1 MNNLLLENK
10 KILSEGLQFHLIEGI
25 GIENNIY
32 RPGSS
37 KYFSLF
43 REVRDLNE
51 MGLYNLNP
59 AEKYFINE
67 TDIGIWDF
75 YNGNLVPLDYP
86 IQEGDE
92 SLKPSIP
99 LKVLEEKRKRKSKKK
114 KSKKPKSKS
123 KNGNMYQGR
132 KVELNKPKRG
142 GSKKFYVYVK
152 NPKTGNIK
160 KVQWG
165 AKGMSV
171 GISDPKRRK
180 SFAARHRCHLT
191 KDKTTIVIA
200 HRLSTILNSDN
211 IYVIDSGKVI
221 ANGNHEELMKSSS
234 VYKNFYDKQIKM

>member
-1 MNNLLLENK
+1 MNSLLKEHK
-10 KILSEGLQFHLIEGI
+10 EILSEGLKFHLIENI

-43 REVRDLNE
+43 REVRDLSE
-51 MGLYNLNP
+51 LGLYDLSP
-59 AEKYFINE
+59 AESYYINE
-67 TDIGIWDF
+67 TSIGEWDF
-75 YNGNLVPLDYP
+75 YNGEIVPLDYP
-86 IQEGDE
+86 ILEGDV

-99 LKVLEEKRKRKSKKK
+99 LEVLEEKKKK
-114 KSKKPKSKS
+114 AKPA
-123 KNGNMYQGR
+123 GNLYKGK
-132 KVELNKPKRG
+132 KVELNKPRRG

-191 KDKTTIVIA
+191 KDKTTA
-200 HRLSTILNSDN
+200 SYWACRTGRYPHLTG
-211 IYVIDSGKVI
+211 GK
-221 ANGNHEELMKSSS
+221 KK
-234 VYKNFYDKQIKM
+234 YTWW

>member
-1 MNNLLLENK
+1 MNKLLVEHK
-10 KILSEGLQFHLIEGI
+10 KILSEGLQFHLIESI

-43 REVRDLNE
+43 REVRDLSE
-51 MGLYNLNP
+51 IGLYELSP
-59 AEKYFINE
+59 AEAYYINE
-67 TDIGIWDF
+67 TSIGEWDF
-75 YNGNLVPLDYP
+75 YNGDLVPLDYP
-86 IQEGDE
+86 ILEGDE
-92 SLKPSIP
+92 SLKASIP
-99 LKVLEEKRKRKSKKK
+99 LEVLEEKRKRKKKKSSKEKSKKK
-114 KSKKPKSKS
+114 S
-123 KNGNMYQGR
+123 GNIYKGK
-132 KVELNKPKRG
+132 KVEINKPRRG

-191 KDKTTIVIA
+191 KDKTTA
-200 HRLSTILNSDN
+200 SYWACRTGRYPHLTG
-211 IYVIDSGKVI
+211 GK
-221 ANGNHEELMKSSS
+221 KK
-234 VYKNFYDKQIKM
+234 YTWW

>member
-1 MNNLLLENK
+1 MKSLLKEHK
-10 KILSEGLQFHLIEGI
+10 EILSEGLKFHLIENI

-43 REVRDLNE
+43 REVRDLSE
-51 MGLYNLNP
+51 LGLYDLSP
-59 AEKYFINE
+59 AESYYINE
-67 TDIGIWDF
+67 TSIGEWDF
-75 YNGNLVPLDYP
+75 YNGEIVPLDYP
-86 IQEGDE
+86 ILESDE
-92 SLKPSIP
+92 SIKPDIP
-99 LKVLEEKRKRKSKKK
+99 LELIEEKKS
-114 KSKKPKSKS
+114 
-123 KNGNMYQGR
+123 GNLYKGR
-132 KVELNKPKRG
+132 KVELNKPRRG

-191 KDKTTIVIA
+191 KDKTTA
-200 HRLSTILNSDN
+200 SYWACRTGRYPHLTG
-211 IYVIDSGKVI
+211 GK
-221 ANGNHEELMKSSS
+221 KK
-234 VYKNFYDKQIKM
+234 YTWW

>member
-1 MNNLLLENK
+1 MNKLLLENK
-10 KILSEGLQFHLIEGI
+10 SILSEGLQFHLIESI

-43 REVRDLNE
+43 REVRDLSE
-51 MGLYNLNP
+51 LGLYDLNP
-59 AEKYFINE
+59 AECYYINE
-67 TDIGIWDF
+67 TSIGEWDF
-75 YNGNLVPLDYP
+75 YNGDLVPLDYP
-86 IQEGDE
+86 ILEGDE
-92 SLKPSIP
+92 SLKPSIA
-99 LKVLEEKRKRKSKKK
+99 LEVLEEKRKKSTKKK
-114 KSKKPKSKS
+114 KS
-123 KNGNMYQGR
+123 GNLYKGK
-132 KVELNKPKRG
+132 KVELNKPRRG

-191 KDKTTIVIA
+191 KDKTTA
-200 HRLSTILNSDN
+200 SYWACRTGRYPHLTG
-211 IYVIDSGKVI
+211 GK
-221 ANGNHEELMKSSS
+221 KK
-234 VYKNFYDKQIKM
+234 YTWW